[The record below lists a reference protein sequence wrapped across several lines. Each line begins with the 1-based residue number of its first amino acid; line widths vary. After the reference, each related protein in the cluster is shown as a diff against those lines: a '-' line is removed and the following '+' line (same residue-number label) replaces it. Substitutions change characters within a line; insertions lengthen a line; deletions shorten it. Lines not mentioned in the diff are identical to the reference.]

1 MDFST
6 QCYYLKSIFI
16 TLPKV
21 SQNSLTAIIFF
32 MDKENEKNSAE
43 KQKET
48 IPQLFGRN
56 VKAYRKKAG
65 LTQEQ
70 LSERLGVS
78 QKHLSIIETGA
89 QFASASLIGR
99 ISEVLN
105 VSPGDLFGGSS
116 SDMKREIEKTRSV
129 ILSTIMNSM
138 THSFAG
144 LSMEIAELKRI
155 CQTGRNSG
163 LDSGMDW

>member
-1 MDFST
+1 MDET
-6 QCYYLKSIFI
+6 EEL
-16 TLPKV
+16 
-21 SQNSLTAIIFF
+21 SQ
-32 MDKENEKNSAE
+32 DR
-43 KQKET
+43 QET

-56 VKAYRKKAG
+56 VRKYRRQAG

-99 ISEVLN
+99 ISEELQ

-116 SDMKREIEKTRSV
+116 DEILREIRNARDAIMTMLLNE
-129 ILSTIMNSM
+129 LSR
-138 THSFAG
+138 HSA
-144 LSMEIAELKRI
+144 LIVSDVEDLLK
-155 CQTGRNSG
+155 QTGGNSSTG
-163 LDSGMDW
+163 GAWPRPEF